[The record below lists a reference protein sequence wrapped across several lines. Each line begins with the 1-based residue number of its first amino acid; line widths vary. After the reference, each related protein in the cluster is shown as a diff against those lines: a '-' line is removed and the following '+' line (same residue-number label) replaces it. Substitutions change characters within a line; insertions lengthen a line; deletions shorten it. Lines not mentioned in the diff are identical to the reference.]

1 MNLSGE
7 TECMFCGDDWTLNF
21 EYLDTNFLC
30 CPDCSGVIRCPE
42 CGDFV
47 SQEEIHELDDGS
59 LMCDA
64 CFDYYCGY
72 CSGCGDSFRNSD
84 LIDIDAYGYENDS
97 KYIGT
102 ICYCCDCMR
111 ENAYQN
117 DIGPI
122 ELDDR
127 YGYRVKASNFTED
140 GFALFGIF
148 NIDKMKEIQSSKT
161 DDN

>member
-1 MNLSGE
+1 
-7 TECMFCGDDWTLNF
+7 
-21 EYLDTNFLC
+21 
-30 CPDCSGVIRCPE
+30 
-42 CGDFV
+42 
-47 SQEEIHELDDGS
+47 
-59 LMCDA
+59 MCDA

-72 CSGCGDSFRNSD
+72 CAGCGSSFRNSE
-84 LIDIDAYGYENDS
+84 LIDIDAYGYENNS
-97 KYIGT
+97 RYIGT
-102 ICYCCDCMR
+102 ICYCRDCMQ

-148 NIDKMKEIQSSKT
+148 NTNKIKEIQSSNT
-161 DDN
+161 DIN